1 MIAKVTR
8 GRGFKGLM
16 SYLLKGADGL
26 DGERVE
32 WTARRHLP
40 TFADD
45 LIPALM
51 HGTAA
56 QSDEVE
62 RPVYHLTISMHPS
75 EQLDREALEQVVDR
89 MLSDLGL
96 EDHQAFLVAHN
107 DTAHQHVHVM
117 INRVHPETGKAWH
130 PSHDYARIE
139 KSLRHQERGTNAF
152 LCSAPMA

>member
-16 SYLLKGADGL
+16 SYLLTGSDGSQP
-26 DGERVE
+26 ERVE
-32 WTARRHLP
+32 WTAGRHLF
-40 TFADD
+40 TADTD

-62 RPVYHLTISMHPS
+62 RPVYHLTISLHPS

-89 MLSDLGL
+89 TLTDLGL
-96 EDHQAFLVAHN
+96 EQHQAFL
-107 DTAHQHVHVM
+107 
-117 INRVHPETGKAWH
+117 RR
-130 PSHDYARIE
+130 S
-139 KSLRHQERGTNAF
+139 
-152 LCSAPMA
+152 